1 VAERPIKKSER
12 QANSAADPTSAAAQ
26 NQPSNPDQVEGSA
39 ALPDGIKPSSSPRPV
54 KKGDAPKSEEKR
66 GSGKRN
72 DRGKKSDKT
81 DAPPV
86 NPALMRGPRPPK
98 PSAAKPEPEIETA
111 SEAESESAESES
123 SEAEVES

>member
-12 QANSAADPTSAAAQ
+12 QANSAADSTSAASQ

-66 GSGKRN
+66 GSGKRS

-81 DAPPV
+81 NAPPV
-86 NPALMRGPRPPK
+86 NPALMRGPKPPK
-98 PSAAKPEPEIETA
+98 PSEAKPEIETP

-123 SEAEVES
+123 SEAEIES